1 MRLRVAAPVSLMLE
15 LVLAIVL
22 GGLTFVVLAIAVKTI
37 AVAIVAGV
45 VVFVAA
51 GFGRRVIQDARG
63 RR

>member
-1 MRLRVAAPVSLMLE
+1 MLE

-22 GGLTFVVLAIAVKTI
+22 AGITFVVLAIAVKTI
-37 AVAIVAGV
+37 AVAIVAAV

-51 GFGRRVIQDARG
+51 GFGRRVIEDARG